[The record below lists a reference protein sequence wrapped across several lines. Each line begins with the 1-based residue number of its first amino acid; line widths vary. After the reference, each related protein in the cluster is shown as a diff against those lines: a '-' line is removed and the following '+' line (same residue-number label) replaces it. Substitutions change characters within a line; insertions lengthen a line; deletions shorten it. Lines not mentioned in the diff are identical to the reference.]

1 MDRRIVR
8 IGLLSL
14 FAALVVVAG
23 RTSGQN
29 ESVEQGQAN
38 TLMSRLGEPIETKDF
53 QVPGGM
59 SLKDALGL
67 FVEKLAAKGM
77 ELPILVD
84 SAAFREESI
93 EVYETPI
100 RFPPFPRRLA
110 LATALRLAL
119 DQVPEKNATYLVRP
133 THILITTLQRATPEK
148 QTIRGLFVKRP
159 LEAVLE
165 ELSAQTGISV
175 LLDPKVGDK
184 AKTPV
189 TAKFRNETSLP
200 TAVRVL
206 ADMADLRV
214 VVVENVLYV
223 TSKSNP
229 VEFGPAAAQ

>member
-53 QVPGGM
+53 QVPM
-59 SLKDALGL
+59 ALKDALGL

-77 ELPILVD
+77 EMPILVD

-93 EVYETPI
+93 EIYDTLI
-100 RFPPFPRRLA
+100 RFPPFPRRLT

-119 DQVPEKNATYLVRP
+119 DQVPEKNATYLVLP

-148 QTIRGLFVKRP
+148 QTVRGLFVKRP

-200 TAVRVL
+200 AAVRVL

-214 VVVENVLYV
+214 AVVENVLYV

-229 VEFGPAAAQ
+229 VEFGPRAAQ